1 MTTSPEVAS
10 GTRALRGR
18 CAELLVP
25 LCCGVLAALGAAAA
39 PWAVVGVWFAP
50 VMMVPVTL
58 LLLVAGGFVNAT
70 ILRSV
75 TGRRRSGLA
84 VVLTLLV
91 PVAVGVELVAQG
103 EIPFSP
109 RLGLPVPLLI
119 GAVVA
124 GVSCFA
130 FRGWGRA
137 VGVVTVLAVVVP
149 SAWRGASDT
158 VDDAAAARSD
168 EATAREAAYDDL
180 LPGATTTLPDVET
193 DLRTLTATTAEV
205 AVDRD
210 GRGLVVSMSAWGS
223 PHDDDPDGFACWLL
237 VGDESWVPGQTAA
250 ELEDRCRI
258 LDEGWAGADGL
269 IFGTYRHGYWV
280 TVHAGASATAEDVTA
295 VATTLA
301 DVPEAERRARWE
313 RDIGSSTG

>member
-1 MTTSPEVAS
+1 MTTSRPVIV
-10 GTRALRGR
+10 GTRALPGR
-18 CAELLVP
+18 SAELFVP
-25 LCCGVLAALGAAAA
+25 LCCGVLAALVAAAG
-39 PWAVVGVWFAP
+39 PVVIVGVLVAP
-50 VMMVPVTL
+50 VMMVPVMV
-58 LLLVAGGFVNAT
+58 LLLVASGFVNAK

-91 PVAVGVELVAQG
+91 PVAVGVELAAQG
-103 EIPFSP
+103 EFPFSP

-119 GAVVA
+119 GAVGA

-130 FRGWGRA
+130 FRGWGRV
-137 VGVVTVLAVVVP
+137 VGVVTVLVVVVP
-149 SAWRGASDT
+149 FAWHGASNALE
-158 VDDAAAARSD
+158 DAAAARSD
-168 EATAREAAYDDL
+168 EAAAREVAYDAL

-193 DLRTLTATTAEV
+193 DLLTLTASTVEV

-210 GRGLVVSMSAWGS
+210 GRALVVSMSVWGN
-223 PHDDDPDGFACWLL
+223 PHDDDPDGLACWLL
-237 VGDESWVPGQTAA
+237 VGDSSWVPGESAA
-250 ELEDRCRI
+250 ELDDRCRTV
-258 LDEGWAGADGL
+258 DEGWASADGL

-280 TVHAGASATAEDVTA
+280 TVEAGSSATAEDVVE

-313 RDIGSSTG
+313 REVGSSTG